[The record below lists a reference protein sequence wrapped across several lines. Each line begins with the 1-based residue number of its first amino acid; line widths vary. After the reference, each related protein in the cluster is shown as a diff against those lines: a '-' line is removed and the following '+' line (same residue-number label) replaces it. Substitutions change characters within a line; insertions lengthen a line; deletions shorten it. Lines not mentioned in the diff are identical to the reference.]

1 MKIFER
7 IVCNHLSRVVSLDP
21 FQFAYRENRS
31 VENAVS
37 LCIHSVL
44 QHLESPGNYAKII
57 FRNYSS
63 AFNTIL
69 PTVNYIST
77 SAYPPYCTH
86 YTPMIVHHIETDKMY
101 TFADDRTLLG
111 LISKEDDDVAYRN

>member
-57 FRNYSS
+57 FRNVSS

-69 PTVNYIST
+69 PIKVFKQIQQRVCMSLSLGFSAAQET
-77 SAYPPYCTH
+77 S
-86 YTPMIVHHIETDKMY
+86 
-101 TFADDRTLLG
+101 G
-111 LISKEDDDVAYRN
+111 